1 MNLEDKRRNTMPS
14 IEPILEKM
22 FKDKKVPVKK
32 NKFNEDQVVFSG
44 AYRIAEDKTIPF
56 NVVARE
62 FKEGSSVTEY
72 QITYR
77 KLVQVEDFNN
87 QTKAL
92 AVINEINL
100 KRAGY
105 YTLILTGD
113 GEIYLRLLS
122 RTTEDP
128 QLLYELMV
136 FGSATARLVYP
147 ELEEKINGKKV
158 QVLQTQPKAE

>member
-1 MNLEDKRRNTMPS
+1 MNISFLKNYGVEVLSQNTDDLDLAD
-14 IEPILEKM
+14 IVFLT
-22 FKDKKVPVKK
+22 VKP
-32 NKFNEDQVVFSG
+32 FQ
-44 AYRIAEDKTIPF
+44 AE
-56 NVVARE
+56 
-62 FKEGSSVTEY
+62 
-72 QITYR
+72 
-77 KLVQVEDFNN
+77 
-87 QTKAL
+87 

-158 QVLQTQPKAE
+158 EVLKNQPKAE

>member
-1 MNLEDKRRNTMPS
+1 M
-14 IEPILEKM
+14 I
-22 FKDKKVPVKK
+22 
-32 NKFNEDQVVFSG
+32 
-44 AYRIAEDKTIPF
+44 
-56 NVVARE
+56 
-62 FKEGSSVTEY
+62 
-72 QITYR
+72 
-77 KLVQVEDFNN
+77 VE
-87 QTKAL
+87 
-92 AVINEINL
+92 IYL

-158 QVLQTQPKAE
+158 EVLKTQPKAE